1 MSNYFENFPK
11 VLYLFGNEEE
21 PVLFQ
26 QLTQYVDL
34 IDTIRDDNGAYIE
47 YEIRDGDR
55 PDTLSY
61 KLYGKSEY
69 DWTFFLMNERLR
81 EVGWPK
87 STKQLYEYAQD
98 TLFPN
103 YTAKLGLTERDSA
116 DARTFA
122 TKYPVGQDVLVQGST
137 GVIIRKNVD
146 IGEFTISSDSDITG
160 KTAITYDD
168 GTNLYALSGI
178 AYEYNGIHHYEDDS
192 ENWVDFFY
200 QTDSAV
206 GGRGK
211 IPITN
216 LEYLLQQNNEAKK
229 IRVIKKEY
237 IEKVVGEFKRLLE
250 RV

>member
-11 VLYLFGNEEE
+11 VLYLFGDEEE

-26 QLTQYVDL
+26 KLTQYVEL
-34 IDTIRDDNGAYIE
+34 IDTIRDDQGAYIE

-69 DWTFFLMNERLR
+69 DWTFFLMNQRLR
-81 EVGWPK
+81 ETGWPK
-87 STKQLYEYAQD
+87 DTKQLYEYAQN

-103 YTAKLGLTERDSA
+103 YTAKLGFQERDSA

-122 TKYPVGQDVLVQGST
+122 KLYPVGQDVLVQGSQ
-137 GVIIRKNVD
+137 GVVVRKNVD
-146 IGEFTISSDSDITG
+146 LGEMTISSDSDITG
-160 KTAITYDD
+160 KSAVTYAD

-178 AYEYNGIHHYEDDS
+178 AYEYQGIHHYEDDS

-206 GGRGK
+206 GGLGK

-216 LEYLLQQNNEAKK
+216 LEFLEQQNTDSRK

>member
-11 VLYLFGNEEE
+11 VLYLFGDEEE

-26 QLTQYVDL
+26 KLTQYVEL
-34 IDTIRDDNGAYIE
+34 IDTIRDDQGAYIE

-81 EVGWPK
+81 ETGWPK
-87 STKQLYEYAQD
+87 DTKQLYEYAQN

-103 YTAKLGLTERDSA
+103 YTAKLGFQERDSA

-122 TKYPVGQDVLVQGST
+122 KLYPVGQDVLVQGSQ
-137 GVIIRKNVD
+137 GVVVRKNVD
-146 IGEFTISSDSDITG
+146 LGEMTISSDSDITG
-160 KTAITYDD
+160 KSAVTYAD

-178 AYEYNGIHHYEDDS
+178 AYEYQGIHHYEDDS

-206 GGRGK
+206 GGLGK

-216 LEYLLQQNNEAKK
+216 LEFLEQQNTDSRR

>member
-11 VLYLFGNEEE
+11 VLYLFGDEQE

-26 QLTQYVDL
+26 KLTQYVDL
-34 IDTIRDDNGAYIE
+34 IDTIRDDQGAYIE

-69 DWTFFLMNERLR
+69 DWTFFLMNQRLR
-81 EVGWPK
+81 ETGWPK
-87 STKQLYEYAQD
+87 DTKQLYEYAQN

-103 YTAKLGLTERDSA
+103 YTAKLGFQERDSA

-122 TKYPVGQDVLVQGST
+122 KLYPVGQDVLVQGSQ
-137 GVIIRKNVD
+137 GVVVRKNVD
-146 IGEFTISSDSDITG
+146 LGEMTISSDSDITG
-160 KTAITYDD
+160 KSAVTYAD

-178 AYEYNGIHHYEDDS
+178 AYEYQGIHHYEDDS

-206 GGRGK
+206 GGLGK

-216 LEYLLQQNNEAKK
+216 LEFLEQQNTDSRK

>member
-11 VLYLFGNEEE
+11 VLYLFGDEQE

-26 QLTQYVDL
+26 KLTQYVDL
-34 IDTIRDDNGAYIE
+34 IDTIRDDQGAYIE

-61 KLYGKSEY
+61 RLYGKSEY

-81 EVGWPK
+81 ETGWPK
-87 STKQLYEYAQD
+87 DTKQLYEYAQN

-103 YTAKLGLTERDSA
+103 YTAKLGFQERDSA

-122 TKYPVGQDVLVQGST
+122 KLYPVGQDVLVQGSQ
-137 GVIIRKNVD
+137 GVVVRKNVD
-146 IGEFTISSDSDITG
+146 LGEMTISSDSDITG
-160 KTAITYDD
+160 KSAVTYAD
-168 GTNLYALSGI
+168 GSNLYALSGI
-178 AYEYNGIHHYEDDS
+178 AYEYQGIHHYEDDS

-206 GGRGK
+206 GGLGK

-216 LEYLLQQNNEAKK
+216 LEFLEQQNTDSRK

>member
-11 VLYLFGNEEE
+11 VLYLFGDEQE

-26 QLTQYVDL
+26 KLTQYVDL
-34 IDTIRDDNGAYIE
+34 IDTIRDDQGAYIE

-61 KLYGKSEY
+61 RLYGKSEY

-81 EVGWPK
+81 ETGWPK
-87 STKQLYEYAQD
+87 DTKQLYEYAQN

-103 YTAKLGLTERDSA
+103 YTAKLGFQERDSA

-122 TKYPVGQDVLVQGST
+122 KLYPVGQDVLVQGSQ
-137 GVIIRKNVD
+137 GVVVRKNVD
-146 IGEFTISSDSDITG
+146 LGEMTISSDSDITG
-160 KTAITYDD
+160 KSAVTYAD

-178 AYEYNGIHHYEDDS
+178 AYEYQGIHHYEDDS

-206 GGRGK
+206 GGLGK

-216 LEYLLQQNNEAKK
+216 LEFLEQQNTDSRK